1 MTPPAMAEAD
11 RSVLDEAWG
20 RIPHTREGQA
30 EQGSF
35 TQTRIERVIT
45 LIVGPGSLVLGA
57 QAFFAAFGPGDEAPG
72 WHLPLVLA
80 VFVPLI
86 AMIVACSV
94 GRFARVFSGIFAVVF
109 VLALTLWPF
118 ATAGGPSPVPTENP
132 WIFYLVNVATVA
144 TIVAFPLPL
153 QVAWTVATP
162 LLFGVVRLLQAGG
175 RPEFVL
181 PIALDVSFALILGSV
196 LVTLGWMYRSIAA
209 NVDQARASAVTS
221 YASAAATAA
230 TEHERVAVAALM
242 HDSVLGALL
251 AAERASTPRER
262 TLAVSMAR
270 EALTR
275 LANAEKDALEG
286 SDEPVPATRLADD
299 IESAARELGVELTVI
314 RQVEEGTPRVPGR
327 IARALVLAA
336 MQAVANAVQH
346 AEAQGLSVQLTGYTA
361 PGGVAVRV
369 RDTGPG
375 FDVSAIPPD
384 RLGIRGSIVARLAA
398 VGGRSDIDAHEGGT
412 TVTLEWESGDRW

>member
-1 MTPPAMAEAD
+1 MTAAVAETE
-11 RSVLDEAWG
+11 RSVLGEAWG
-20 RIPHTREGQA
+20 RIPHTRESQA
-30 EQGSF
+30 DQGTF

-57 QAFFAAFGPGDEAPG
+57 QAFVAAFGPGDEAEG
-72 WHLPLVLA
+72 WHTPLVLA
-80 VFVPLI
+80 VFIPLV
-86 AMIVACSV
+86 AMVVACSV
-94 GRFARVFSGIFAVVF
+94 GRFARVFSGVFAVVF
-109 VLALTLWPF
+109 VLALMMWPV
-118 ATAGGPSPVPTENP
+118 ATAGGPAPAPTQNP
-132 WIFYLVNVATVA
+132 WIFYLINVATA
-144 TIVAFPLPL
+144 STIVAFPLVL
-153 QVAWTVATP
+153 QIVWTIATP

-175 RPEFVL
+175 QPDFVL
-181 PIALDVSFALILGSV
+181 PVALDVTFALILGSV
-196 LVTLGWMYRSIAA
+196 LLTLGWMYRSIAA
-209 NVDQARASAVTS
+209 NVDQARAVAVSS

-251 AAERASTPRER
+251 AAERASSPRER

-275 LANAEKDALEG
+275 LANAEKDSLEG
-286 SDEPVPATRLADD
+286 SDEPVPALRLADD
-299 IESAARELGVELTVI
+299 IEIAARELGVDLVVT
-314 RQVEEGTPRVPGR
+314 RTVEEGTPRVPGR
-327 IARALVLAA
+327 VARALVLAA

-346 AEAQGLSVQLTGYTA
+346 ADAQGLTVELTGDSA

-375 FDVSAIPPD
+375 FDVAAIPAD
-384 RLGIRGSIVARLAA
+384 RLGIRGSINARLAA
-398 VGGRSDIDAHEGGT
+398 VGGRSDIDSTSAGT